1 VRLVSS
7 PDNLTPTTSNCENLQ
22 TNPKERMSLPST
34 AHKQGFNGEPNQRR
48 DDLEIQEEDRSPALS
63 IQDEEDE
70 GDDEDDHRALLSST
84 IVRRGDN
91 NSANKQNERSKLRNM
106 SHVSNW
112 RYMKDIFVE
121 VSLSFHRIIAGKIL
135 TTTRFLRRCLP

>member
-1 VRLVSS
+1 
-7 PDNLTPTTSNCENLQ
+7 
-22 TNPKERMSLPST
+22 MSLPST
-34 AHKQGFNGEPNQRR
+34 AHKQGLNGEPNQRR
-48 DDLEIQEEDRSPALS
+48 NDLEIQQEDRSPAVS

-84 IVRRGDN
+84 IVRRGDSSSPN
-91 NSANKQNERSKLRNM
+91 RQNERPKLRNM

-121 VSLSFHRIIAGKIL
+121 VSFSFHRIITGNFL
-135 TTTRFLRRCLP
+135 TINRASRRCLP